1 MIIPIG
7 HEQTELRRFP
17 VLTLLVM
24 LVCTGVFLK
33 TWLGYG
39 EVLNEI
45 DGARSAALEYFSERP
60 YLELDEADNEPD
72 DPQAHQRFIQ
82 ARRMRVTT
90 PEWMIPKVL
99 DNDP

>member
-1 MIIPIG
+1 MAAF
-7 HEQTELRRFP
+7 EAQ
-17 VLTLLVM
+17 
-24 LVCTGVFLK
+24 
-33 TWLGYG
+33 G
-39 EVLNEI
+39 EDRKNDLCDEP
-45 DGARSAALEYFSERP
+45 SED
-60 YLELDEADNEPD
+60 LELDEADNEPD